1 MDIQFPQRPHK
12 KHRYQL
18 SQGLAYHCPEII
30 SLWKKSLKMDDI
42 EKLRQAAQ
50 ENASDPE
57 SQFLFGQACLNEG
70 KHQEA
75 MDAFKKTISLCPDH
89 APAHFFLA
97 KVFDVFKRYD
107 EMIDA
112 FQEAAWLKPDWA
124 EAHYNLGLSFLVLG
138 QPSEG
143 IAPFKEAIRIQPDMA
158 EAHNGLA
165 VVYQM
170 TGQAEISEEHRKK
183 AIELEPRFQ
192 K

>member
-1 MDIQFPQRPHK
+1 
-12 KHRYQL
+12 L
-18 SQGLAYHCPEII
+18 SQGLAYHCPKII

-42 EKLRQAAQ
+42 EKLRQAAK

-57 SQFLFGQACLNEG
+57 SHFLFGQACLNEG

-75 MDAFKKTISLCPDH
+75 MDAFKKTIALCPDH

-138 QPSEG
+138 RPDEG
-143 IAPFKEAIRIQPDMA
+143 IGSFKEAIRIQPDMA

-165 VVYQM
+165 IVYQM
-170 TGQAEISEEHRKK
+170 TGQAELSEEHRNK
-183 AIELEPRFQ
+183 ATELEPRFQ